1 MASQTFRALAIGD
14 AFRLDGR
21 VYQKRSKY
29 SALLIQLESGEL
41 PRMKINRMMNPSTA
55 VESATEFVESK

>member
-1 MASQTFRALAIGD
+1 MTSQNFRALAIGD

-21 VYQKRSKY
+21 VYQKRSTY

-41 PRMKINRMMNPSTA
+41 PRMKINRMINPNIA
-55 VESATEFVESK
+55 VECETEYVESK